1 MKVIV
6 LCAGYATRMGQL
18 TLNTPKCL
26 LPINGTPYLSLF
38 MEEIQTIK
46 DVEDIYV
53 ITNDKFYT
61 QLEDWKKS
69 YKNNKN
75 ITVIND
81 HTTCNENRLGAIGDA
96 YYVIKNYGIDDDT
109 FITVA
114 DNYFDFRLN
123 TVYELFKKSK
133 VNYVVGKEYPDES
146 YVAGK
151 LGVLELD
158 KNGKLISMEE
168 KPLKPKSLVGAMGL
182 YFYTRK
188 TVSRIKEYLD
198 DKNNSPDAPGK
209 YVAWLIG
216 KEPVN
221 VFVTKGEFVDFGS
234 VENYEKIQALE
245 KAKVRK

>member
-81 HTTCNENRLGAIGDA
+81 HTTCNENRL
-96 YYVIKNYGIDDDT
+96 
-109 FITVA
+109 
-114 DNYFDFRLN
+114 
-123 TVYELFKKSK
+123 
-133 VNYVVGKEYPDES
+133 
-146 YVAGK
+146 
-151 LGVLELD
+151 
-158 KNGKLISMEE
+158 
-168 KPLKPKSLVGAMGL
+168 
-182 YFYTRK
+182 
-188 TVSRIKEYLD
+188 
-198 DKNNSPDAPGK
+198 
-209 YVAWLIG
+209 
-216 KEPVN
+216 
-221 VFVTKGEFVDFGS
+221 
-234 VENYEKIQALE
+234 
-245 KAKVRK
+245 